1 MTFNSTIQLT
11 GWKKGLLYFF
21 LIMLASCSS
30 SKKNLLT
37 PTGWQVIGETKADF
51 VRETD
56 VIRVYSVDRFTDIRF
71 KVDDRAI
78 KISDMTI
85 YFENGDKL
93 TPNIG
98 DVIQAGDYSR
108 NINLADNGK
117 KLSRVEFKYRTTGN
131 ILKGRAKITLIGKPY
146 VAGSN
151 DSNDTN
157 H

>member
-1 MTFNSTIQLT
+1 M
-11 GWKKGLLYFF
+11 
-21 LIMLASCSS
+21 
-30 SKKNLLT
+30 LT
-37 PTGWQVIGETKADF
+37 PAGWQVIGETKADF

-56 VIRVYSVDRFTDIRF
+56 IIRVYSVDRFTDIRF
-71 KVDDRAI
+71 RVDDRAI

-131 ILKGRAKITLIGKPY
+131 ILKGRAKVTLIGKPY
-146 VAGSN
+146 VQGPN
-151 DSNDTN
+151 DNYNSTN
-157 H
+157 